1 MYSRIKNYQATVS
14 SSDLVSNKGSKIF
27 YWYETEI
34 RDWCGNFNGP
44 NFLILDESTHGLN
57 PDGINLVYIMNFN
70 SSDYR
75 TTFILVNQEQFD

>member
-1 MYSRIKNYQATVS
+1 MKQKLGIGVAILTR
-14 SSDLVSNKGSKIF
+14 
-27 YWYETEI
+27 
-34 RDWCGNFNGP
+34 P